1 MTPVSPS
8 WLALLGQRL
17 PRHSFIK
24 ATGTMTFMVLFFW
37 GYFAVMRHP
46 LGPATEMPLT
56 AIDAWIS
63 PSPLAFPVYASL
75 WVYVSIP
82 PALFSRF
89 RTLALFGFW
98 IALLCLVCLAI
109 FWIWPTTIPAFSVD
123 WSGYPGMALIKGV
136 DAGGNACPSL
146 HVASAAFAAIWLD
159 RLLRGV
165 AAPAWLRG
173 VNGVQC
179 AAIIWSTMATRQHVF
194 LDVAA
199 GLAAGLLFAA
209 LSLYCARRDP
219 DIQPRRA

>member
-1 MTPVSPS
+1 
-8 WLALLGQRL
+8 
-17 PRHSFIK
+17 
-24 ATGTMTFMVLFFW
+24 
-37 GYFAVMRHP
+37 
-46 LGPATEMPLT
+46 MPLT
-56 AIDAWIS
+56 AIDGWIA

-98 IALLCLVCLAI
+98 IALLCIVCLMI
-109 FWIWPTTIPAFSVD
+109 FWVWPTTIPAFSVD

-219 DIQPRRA
+219 DIQPRPA

>member
-1 MTPVSPS
+1 MSPAPAD
-8 WLALLGQRL
+8 WMALLRRRL
-17 PRHSFIK
+17 PLYSLIK

-37 GYFAVMRHP
+37 GYFAVMRYP
-46 LGPATEMPLT
+46 LRPPVEMPLL
-56 AIDAWIS
+56 AIDNWVA

-98 IALLCLVCLAI
+98 IALLCVSCLAV
-109 FWIWPTTIPAFSVD
+109 FWLWPTSVPRFAVD
-123 WSGYPGMALIKGV
+123 WSAYPGMSLIKGV

-146 HVASAAFAAIWLD
+146 HVASAAFAAAWLD

-165 AAPAWLRG
+165 GAPAAVRAANVLH
-173 VNGVQC
+173 C
-179 AAIIWSTMATRQHVF
+179 AAIVWSTMATRQHVF

-209 LSLYCARRDP
+209 LSLHHARRDP
-219 DIQPRRA
+219 DLQAPAG